1 MALVGFGFLSYFQIT
16 KQELL
21 TELIIKGAVEACW
34 IVLSIMMIVWLFKL
48 IWTLFL
54 KIEKHASKVEP
65 KATKIEIKSKQ
76 QNKCA

>member
-65 KATKIEIKSKQ
+65 KSTKIEIKSKQ